1 MNLKQFKMTNN
12 DEIICE
18 VVEDANTQED
28 GAIIVRKALRILTS
42 EDYENNIRYYS
53 FKPLISFQDAFDELV
68 VMNVGHIILETLP
81 SRTLTIHYARAVK
94 EVEAQEASKA
104 QRDINI
110 EKMMQEIDGLD
121 EEGLTEW
128 VEKKLLETDE
138 ISTTGL
144 VEEDYFDS
152 ADSDKPN
159 VIQFR
164 PKGTMH

>member
-1 MNLKQFKMTNN
+1 
-12 DEIICE
+12 
-18 VVEDANTQED
+18 
-28 GAIIVRKALRILTS
+28 
-42 EDYENNIRYYS
+42 
-53 FKPLISFQDAFDELV
+53 
-68 VMNVGHIILETLP
+68 
-81 SRTLTIHYARAVK
+81 
-94 EVEAQEASKA
+94 
-104 QRDINI
+104 
-110 EKMMQEIDGLD
+110 MMQEIDGLD

>member
-68 VMNVGHIILETLP
+68 VMNVGHIILET
-81 SRTLTIHYARAVK
+81 
-94 EVEAQEASKA
+94 
-104 QRDINI
+104 
-110 EKMMQEIDGLD
+110 
-121 EEGLTEW
+121 
-128 VEKKLLETDE
+128 
-138 ISTTGL
+138 
-144 VEEDYFDS
+144 
-152 ADSDKPN
+152 
-159 VIQFR
+159 
-164 PKGTMH
+164 